1 MSHHPMEWT
10 VASVQRLRIHRLAK
24 TLVASLAAFLI
35 LCALSSGGLCF
46 AGPPTAADPT
56 GVDRGPS
63 LDKAEFF
70 ERQVRPL
77 LIARCHECHGA
88 KKSEAHLRLTSR
100 ESILKGGESGPAALP
115 GKPDESRLCNAVDYI
130 DEPRMPPSGKLA
142 AGEIAILKRWVA
154 LGLPWPQSAAPVQPA
169 TAPLR
174 TVNLAE
180 ARRWW
185 SFQPLRPVVPPTVR
199 DDVNVL
205 GPVDRFVQERL
216 EAAGLRP
223 FPAADRR
230 VLIRRATFDLTGLP
244 PTPEE
249 VDAFVNDRS
258 VDAFAKVVDRLL
270 ATPQYGERW
279 GRNWLDVVRYAD
291 CFLEDPKTHGSSAK
305 FEIFEAYRYR
315 DWVVRSFNGD
325 LPYDQFVM
333 NQIAGDKLADA
344 NGRSPNAD
352 GLIATTVLAIGA
364 WDNGDADKDK
374 VVSDI
379 VDDEINVVGQAF
391 LGLTLACAR
400 CHDHKFDPVSTKDYY
415 ALAGMFYS
423 SHVLANV
430 GTKGDHTVILRVPLA
445 SPEFLA
451 RRQKQLAQLAQVKA
465 EFDKLKSGSTSKGIA
480 SPRRLAASARR
491 KVSAVAR
498 SANVQTSAVARLAAE
513 RDALERSLLPAP
525 PKSLG
530 IQDGGTPGGIFT
542 GIQDV
547 PVHIRGSYTR
557 LGERV
562 PRRLPEFFAGKNQPR
577 IRQGSGRLELARW
590 VCSKDNPLTARVLVN
605 RVWQGHFG
613 QGLVGTPNNFGKLG
627 DRPTHPE
634 LLDWLAN
641 EFIRSGWSIK
651 TLHRLILNS
660 SVYQRASSLPAED
673 GALALVALKRDPENQ
688 LLARYV
694 PRRLEAECLRDAML
708 AASGRLDRRSGGPAG
723 PNFDGRRR
731 SLYVQT
737 PRWTRAYFST
747 LFDAADPDQTIGK
760 RNVTAVAPQ
769 ALFFLNHPFVR
780 SQAEA
785 LVGRVS
791 APTARQRGQTPADG
805 SQPYFSARLARAY
818 RLLFGRMPSAEET
831 AIAAEFLRGGPSVE
845 GQSSGGQAA
854 WADLI
859 QILLSSNEFA
869 YVD

>member
-1 MSHHPMEWT
+1 MSHHPMECG
-10 VASVQRLRIHRLAK
+10 VASLQRLRGRHLAK
-24 TLVASLAAFLI
+24 TLTAGLAALLI
-35 LCALSSGGLCF
+35 LSDFTCGAPCV
-46 AGPPTAADPT
+46 AGQSTSAD
-56 GVDRGPS
+56 RES
-63 LDKAEFF
+63 LDKVEFF

-77 LIARCHECHGA
+77 LIARCYECHGA

-100 ESILKGGESGPAALP
+100 ESILKGGESGPAAVP
-115 GKPDESRLCNAVDYI
+115 GKPEESRLCNAVEYI
-130 DEPRMPPSGKLA
+130 DEPRMPPSGKLG
-142 AGEIAILKRWVA
+142 AGEIATLKRWVA

-169 TAPLR
+169 TAPAR
-174 TVNLAE
+174 TVNMAE

-185 SFQPLRPVVPPTVR
+185 SFQPLCRVVPPTVR
-199 DDVNVL
+199 NDADVL
-205 GPVDRFVQERL
+205 GPIDRFVQKRI
-216 EAAGLRP
+216 EAAGLQP
-223 FPAADRR
+223 FPPADRR
-230 VLIRRATFDLTGLP
+230 VLIRRATFDLIGLP

-249 VDAFVNDRS
+249 VDAFVSDPS
-258 VDAFAKVVDRLL
+258 PDAFTKVIDRLL
-270 ATPQYGERW
+270 GSPQYGERW
-279 GRNWLDVVRYAD
+279 GRHWLDIVRYAD
-291 CFLEDPKTHGSSAK
+291 CFLEDPKTHGSAAK

-315 DWVVRSFNGD
+315 DWVVRSFNRD
-325 LPYDQFVM
+325 LSYDQFVM
-333 NQIAGDKLADA
+333 NQIAGDKLADP
-344 NGRSPNAD
+344 NGRTPNAD

-379 VDDEINVVGQAF
+379 VDDQINVIGQAF
-391 LGLTLACAR
+391 LGLTMACAR

-445 SPEFLA
+445 SPDYLA
-451 RRQKQLAQLAQVKA
+451 RRQKQLDRLAQLKSAL
-465 EFDKLKSGSTSKGIA
+465 DKLKRGSTSNAKA
-480 SPRRLAASARR
+480 SRRPAHRPTR
-491 KVSAVAR
+491 PKVSAVAN
-498 SANVQTSAVARLAAE
+498 SASGQNSAVTEFAAE
-513 RDALERSLLPAP
+513 RDALECSLLPAP
-525 PKSLG
+525 AKSLG

-557 LGERV
+557 LGECV
-562 PRRLPEFFAGKNQPR
+562 PRRLPEFFAGKNQPP
-577 IRQGSGRLELARW
+577 ICHGSGRLELARW
-590 VCSKDNPLTARVLVN
+590 VSSPDNPLTARVLVN
-605 RVWQGHFG
+605 RVWQAHFG
-613 QGLVGTPNNFGKLG
+613 EGLVGTPNNFGKLG

-651 TLHRLILNS
+651 AMHRLMMNS
-660 SVYQRASSLPAED
+660 AVYQRASSLPAD
-673 GALALVALKRDPENQ
+673 QAAQALLVLKRDPDNQ
-688 LLARYV
+688 RLARYI
-694 PRRLEAECLRDAML
+694 PRRLEAECVRDAML
-708 AASGRLDRRSGGPAG
+708 AASGRLDLRSGGPAG

-769 ALFFLNHPFVR
+769 AMFFLNHPFVR

-785 LVGRVS
+785 LVRRVWVDS
-791 APTARQRGQTPADG
+791 ADGSSLAEQQRGHSPADG
-805 SQPYFSARLARAY
+805 LPPHLSARLNRAY
-818 RLLFGRMPSAEET
+818 RLLFSRTPTAEET
-831 AIAAEFLRGGPSVE
+831 EIAADFLYG
-845 GQSSGGQAA
+845 GQSRNEQSA

-859 QILLSSNEFA
+859 QILLSSNEFC

>member
-1 MSHHPMEWT
+1 MSRHPMEWT
-10 VASVQRLRIHRLAK
+10 VASRQRLRIDPLAK
-24 TLVASLAAFLI
+24 TLAVSLAICL
-35 LCALSSGGLCF
+35 F
-46 AGPPTAADPT
+46 AGDISCGRSCVAGEPKLADRT
-56 GVDRGPS
+56 QS

-77 LIARCHECHGA
+77 LIARCYECHGE

-100 ESILKGGESGPAALP
+100 ASILAGGESGPAAVP
-115 GKPDESRLCNAVDYI
+115 GKQEESRLCNAIDYI
-130 DEPRMPPSGKLA
+130 DEPRMPPSGKLPA
-142 AGEIAILKRWVA
+142 SEIAIFKRWVA
-154 LGLPWPQSAAPVQPA
+154 LGLPWPQSAPPVQPA
-169 TAPLR
+169 TASSR

-185 SFQPLRPVVPPTVR
+185 SFQQLRPVVPPAVR
-199 DDVNVL
+199 DNANVL
-205 GPVDRFVQERL
+205 SPIDRFLQNRI
-216 EAAGLRP
+216 EAVGLQP

-230 VLIRRATFDLTGLP
+230 VLIRRVTFDLIGLP
-244 PTPEE
+244 PTPQEI
-249 VDAFVNDRS
+249 DAFVNDAS
-258 VDAFAKVVDRLL
+258 ADAFTKVVDRLL
-270 ATPQYGERW
+270 ASPQYGERW
-279 GRNWLDVVRYAD
+279 GRHWLDVVRYAD

-315 DWVVRSFNGD
+315 DWVVRSFNRD

-333 NQIAGDKLADA
+333 NQIAGDKLAKP
-344 NGRSPNAD
+344 NSPSPNYD
-352 GLIATTVLAIGA
+352 GQIATTVLAIGA

-374 VVSDI
+374 IVSDI
-379 VDDEINVVGQAF
+379 VDDQINVVGQAF

-423 SHVLANV
+423 SHVLASL
-430 GTKGDHTVILRVPLA
+430 GTKGDHTVILRTPLA
-445 SPEFLA
+445 SADFLA
-451 RRQKQLAQLAQVKA
+451 RRQKQLNRLTQLKS
-465 EFDKLKSGSTSKGIA
+465 ELDKLQRGSTSTANA
-480 SPRRLAASARR
+480 SRRRMPRPAKPKVTTLVKSASAQNP
-491 KVSAVAR
+491 AV
-498 SANVQTSAVARLAAE
+498 VRLAAE
-513 RDALERSLLPAP
+513 RDALERALLPAP

-562 PRRLPEFFAGKNQPR
+562 PRHLPEFFAGKNQAP
-577 IRQGSGRLELARW
+577 IRQGSGRLVLARW
-590 VCSKDNPLTARVLVN
+590 VASADNPLTARVLVN
-605 RVWQGHFG
+605 RVWQAHFG
-613 QGLVGTPNNFGKLG
+613 EGLVGTPNNFGKLG
-627 DRPTHPE
+627 ERPTHPE

-660 SVYQRASSLPAED
+660 AVYQRASRLPANQEAQ
-673 GALALVALKRDPENQ
+673 ALSLLRRDPDNK

-694 PRRLEAECLRDAML
+694 PQRLEAECLRDAML
-708 AASGRLDRRSGGPAG
+708 ATSGRLDRRSGGPAG
-723 PNFDGRRR
+723 PIFDGCRR

-769 ALFFLNHPFVR
+769 ALFFMNHPFVR
-780 SQAEA
+780 AQAEA
-785 LVGRVS
+785 LARRIGADSVEG
-791 APTARQRGQTPADG
+791 APAN
-805 SQPYFSARLARAY
+805 FSARLARAY
-818 RLLFGRMPSAEET
+818 RLLFGRTPTAEE
-831 AIAAEFLRGGPSVE
+831 AGIADDFLRGGGSRDNQARD
-845 GQSSGGQAA
+845 GRAA
-854 WADLI
+854 WADFI
-859 QILLSSNEFA
+859 QVLLSSNEFC

>member
-1 MSHHPMEWT
+1 MEWT
-10 VASVQRLRIHRLAK
+10 IASLQRLRVHPLAK
-24 TLVASLAAFLI
+24 ALAASLAALLI
-35 LCALSSGGLCF
+35 FSDLSCGGLCV
-46 AGPPTAADPT
+46 AGQPTSADH
-56 GVDRGPS
+56 GQS
-63 LDKAEFF
+63 LEKAEFF

-77 LIARCHECHGA
+77 LIARCYECHGA

-100 ESILKGGESGPAALP
+100 ESILKGGESGPAAVP
-115 GKPDESRLCNAVDYI
+115 GKPEESRLCNAVDYI

-142 AGEIAILKRWVA
+142 AGEIATLKRWVA

-169 TAPLR
+169 TAPAR

-185 SFQPLRPVVPPTVR
+185 SFQPLRRVVPPTVR
-199 DDVNVL
+199 DNANVL
-205 GPVDRFVQERL
+205 GPIDRFVQKRI
-216 EAAGLRP
+216 EAAGLQP
-223 FPAADRR
+223 FPPADRR

-249 VDAFVNDRS
+249 VDALVNDPS
-258 VDAFAKVVDRLL
+258 PDAFAKVVDRLL
-270 ATPQYGERW
+270 ASPQYGERW
-279 GRNWLDVVRYAD
+279 GRHWLDVVRYAD
-291 CFLEDPKTHGSSAK
+291 CFLEDPKTHGSAAK

-315 DWVVRSFNGD
+315 DWVVRSFNRD

-333 NQIAGDKLADA
+333 NQIAGDKLADP

-374 VVSDI
+374 IVSDI
-379 VDDEINVVGQAF
+379 VDDQINVVGQAF

-445 SPEFLA
+445 SPDFLA
-451 RRQKQLAQLAQVKA
+451 RRQQQLDRLAQLQA
-465 EFDKLKSGSTSKGIA
+465 ELDKLKRVSTSNAKA
-480 SPRRLAASARR
+480 SPRRAPRPARP
-491 KVSAVAR
+491 KVSAVAK
-498 SANVQTSAVARLAAE
+498 SASAQKSAVTQLAAE
-513 RDALERSLLPAP
+513 RDALERSLLPGP
-525 PKSLG
+525 SKSLG
-530 IQDGGTPGGIFT
+530 IQDGGTPGGIFN

-562 PRRLPEFFAGKNQPR
+562 PRRLPEFFAGKNQR
-577 IRQGSGRLELARW
+577 SIRQGSGRLELARW
-590 VCSKDNPLTARVLVN
+590 VSSPDNPLTARVLVN
-605 RVWQGHFG
+605 RVWQAHFG

-634 LLDWLAN
+634 LLEWLAN

-651 TLHRLILNS
+651 AIHRLIMNS
-660 SVYQRASSLPAED
+660 AVYQRASSLPAD
-673 GALALVALKRDPENQ
+673 QGAQALLVLKRDPDNQ

-708 AASGRLDRRSGGPAG
+708 AASGRLDRQSGGPAG

-780 SQAEA
+780 SQAES
-785 LVGRVS
+785 LTRRVW
-791 APTARQRGQTPADG
+791 AFTTQQRGHTPADG
-805 SQPYFSARLARAY
+805 LPPHFSARLAGAY
-818 RLLFGRMPSAEET
+818 RLLFSRTPTAEEA
-831 AIAAEFLRGGPSVE
+831 AIAANFLRGG
-845 GQSSGGQAA
+845 QSRDGQAA

-859 QILLSSNEFA
+859 QILLSSNEFC

>member
-1 MSHHPMEWT
+1 MSHQPMEWT
-10 VASVQRLRIHRLAK
+10 VASSQRLPVRRIAQILE
-24 TLVASLAAFLI
+24 AS
-35 LCALSSGGLCF
+35 
-46 AGPPTAADPT
+46 TAALLIARLLSCSLCIAGQPT
-56 GVDRGPS
+56 SADRVQS
-63 LDKAEFF
+63 LDRAEFF
-70 ERQVRPL
+70 EREVRPL
-77 LIARCHECHGA
+77 LIARCHECHGTN
-88 KKSEAHLRLTSR
+88 KSEAHLRLTSR
-100 ESILKGGESGPAALP
+100 DSILKGGESGPAVVP
-115 GKPDESRLCNAVDYI
+115 GKPKESRLCNAVDYV
-130 DEPRMPPSGKLA
+130 DEPRMPPSGKLP
-142 AGEIAILKRWVA
+142 AGEIATLKRWVA
-154 LGLPWPQSAAPVQPA
+154 MGLPWPQSPAPAQSATTAARA
-169 TAPLR
+169 
-174 TVNLAE
+174 VNLAE

-185 SFQPLRPVVPPTVR
+185 AFQPLRRAVPPTVR
-199 DDVNVL
+199 EGANIL
-205 GPVDRFVQERL
+205 TPIDRFVQERIEGADL
-216 EAAGLRP
+216 EP
-223 FPAADRR
+223 FPAAERR
-230 VLIRRATFDLTGLP
+230 VLIRRATFDLIGLP
-244 PTPEE
+244 PTPDE
-249 VDAFVNDRS
+249 VDAFVNDPS
-258 VDAFAKVVDRLL
+258 PDAFAKVVDRLL
-270 ATPQYGERW
+270 ASPQYGERW
-279 GRNWLDVVRYAD
+279 GRHWLDVVRYSD
-291 CFLEDPKTHGSSAK
+291 CFLEDPKTHGSSSK

-333 NQIAGDKLADA
+333 NQIAGDQLADHH
-344 NGRSPNAD
+344 GRSPNAD

-379 VDDEINVVGQAF
+379 VDDQINVIGQAF
-391 LGLTLACAR
+391 LGLTVACAR

-430 GTKGDHTVILRVPLA
+430 GTKGDHTVLLRLPLA
-445 SPEFLA
+445 SPDYLA
-451 RRQKQLAQLAQVKA
+451 RRQKQLDRLAQL
-465 EFDKLKSGSTSKGIA
+465 KLEIAKLNRGSTSSVKA
-480 SPRRLAASARR
+480 SPRRAARPVR
-491 KVSAVAR
+491 PKVSAVHR
-498 SANVQTSAVARLAAE
+498 STSDPKSAIGQLAAE

-525 PKSLG
+525 SKSLG
-530 IQDGGTPGGIFT
+530 IQDGGTPGGMFT

-547 PVHIRGSYTR
+547 PVHFRGSYTR

-562 PRRLPEFFAGKNQPR
+562 PRRLPEFFAGPNQPL

-590 VCSKDNPLTARVLVN
+590 VSSPNNPLTARVLVN

-613 QGLVGTPNNFGKLG
+613 EGLVGTPNNFGKLG

-634 LLDWLAN
+634 LLDWLSS

-651 TLHRLILNS
+651 FLHRLIMNS
-660 SVYQRASSLPAED
+660 AVYQRASSLPA
-673 GALALVALKRDPENQ
+673 GQRTQALLITKRDPDNH

-780 SQAEA
+780 SQAETIA
-785 LVGRVS
+785 TRVLTDS
-791 APTARQRGQTPADG
+791 AASHVHDASTFRAHDKDHSPVDDLPH
-805 SQPYFSARLARAY
+805 FSARLADAY
-818 RLLFGRMPSAEET
+818 QLLFSRMPTAEEA
-831 AIAAEFLRGGPSVE
+831 AIGADFLRGTKTPDGR
-845 GQSSGGQAA
+845 AA

-859 QILLSSNEFA
+859 QILLSDNEFC